1 MSDAVKQFNNLMGI
15 RHKVSLVGRHESNG
29 CESLGGQF
37 IRHLRTLVNDK
48 RIVDR
53 WSDKTVLSLINFSL
67 CSHATPENGD
77 FTPFQLKYGT
87 QDAEYFRL
95 PANLT
100 PGAQAT
106 ELIRRLDE
114 DLQTIRQ
121 ISKELQERIVIERKK
136 NDEPQAHYEVGDF
149 VLWNPR
155 EKQSDFKSSKLGP
168 LWFGPYEVI
177 SQRNNDV
184 TMKHM
189 CVHTV
194 EVQHMSRLKPFIA
207 SREEAIEKAKL
218 DYNQF
223 DIESIRYFTGNPHLR
238 SSMMINVAF
247 AYEGVTEY
255 KMLPYEANID
265 KTQQFDEYINRI
277 PYLFPLRFLAS
288 EAKKEISRIKRQRI
302 TRMVPGDVVY
312 LNLRYF
318 DGETNAWFDDLDLP
332 DKDKTYYVRVRV
344 TKWTNNRH
352 NELEAHCQVFNCN
365 VRLNN
370 YDAQAVIST
379 EEEFVE
385 DRDIL
390 VTEAFR
396 LQYPKMFEN

>member
-1 MSDAVKQFNNLMGI
+1 MSDAVKQFNALMGI

-53 WSDKTVLSLINFSL
+53 WSDKTVLPLINFAL
-67 CSHATPENGD
+67 CSHSTPENGN

-95 PANLT
+95 PADLT
-100 PGAQAT
+100 PGAKAH
-106 ELIRRLDE
+106 ELLQRLDR
-114 DLQTIRQ
+114 DLHTIRE
-121 ISKELQERIVIERKK
+121 ISKELQAEIVQERKK
-136 NDEPQAHYEVGDF
+136 NDEPAAHYEVGDL

-155 EKQSDFKSSKLGP
+155 EKQSDFKLTKLGP

-184 TMKHM
+184 TMKHL

-194 EVQHMSRLKPFIA
+194 EVQHLSRLKPFVG
-207 SREEAIEKAKL
+207 SREDAMKMAKL

-223 DIESIRYFTGNPHLR
+223 DIIAIKYFTGNPHKR
-238 SSMMINVAF
+238 TSMMLNVTF
-247 AYEGVTEY
+247 SHDGFTEN
-255 KMLPYEANID
+255 KMIPYQEDID
-265 KTQQFDEYINRI
+265 KTQQFDEFINRT
-277 PYLFPLRFLAS
+277 PYLFPLRFLS
-288 EAKKEISRIKRQRI
+288 TTAKKEISRIRKERI
-302 TRMVPGDVVY
+302 TRLVPGDVVY

-318 DGETNAWFDDLDLP
+318 DGDSSAWFDSLDLP
-332 DKDKTYYVRVRV
+332 EKDKTYYVQLRIRRWMNI
-344 TKWTNNRH
+344 TH
-352 NELEAHCQVFNCN
+352 NAVEAHCATFNCN
-365 VRLNN
+365 VTLNN
-370 YDAQAVIST
+370 YDVQSVILT
-379 EEEFVE
+379 EGEFIE

-396 LQYPKMFEN
+396 LQFPKMFET